1 MTRHLGT
8 WTLSVVAAIGLLVQS
23 GSATILFSD
32 SFNRTTGSG
41 DGNGNPAGAGNGISD
56 WGDNDNALG
65 GSNVQTYSFGQGRA
79 GGANQTTNGSVGQ
92 LIGGAAQVE
101 LDFAALSGGAGGFV
115 VEFDFQRVALGMGG
129 FLTMAIGVDDT
140 DQIENQGG
148 FNGNTFIFTNPANGA
163 DAAVLVKQNGD
174 LELWNGGAAPAQT
187 LGGFFADPDG
197 PHSAVLTVAAPS
209 GFGAGAAGAIGISI
223 DGSPAATQPI
233 TFDGVS
239 SGYLSFYSNL
249 AGNTAAPKFGAIDNL
264 VVRAIPE
271 PTSAGIAGLFGLVTL
286 ATRSTRSRR

>member
-1 MTRHLGT
+1 MIRHLGI
-8 WTLSVVAAIGLLVQS
+8 WTLSLIAASGLLVDS
-23 GSATILFSD
+23 VSATVLLSD

-41 DGNGNPAGAGNGISD
+41 DGNGNPAGSGNGLSD
-56 WGDNDNALG
+56 WGSNDNALG
-65 GSNVQTYSFGQGRA
+65 GSNVQAYTFGQGRA
-79 GGANQTTNGSVGQ
+79 GGANQTTNGSVAQ
-92 LIGGAAQVE
+92 LIAGAAQVE
-101 LDFAALSGGAGGFV
+101 LDFAALSGGAGGFI
-115 VEFDFQRVALGMGG
+115 VEFDFQRVALGMNG

-148 FNGNTFIFTNPANGA
+148 FNGNTFIFTNSANGA

-174 LELWNGGAAPAQT
+174 LELWDGGDAPAQT
-187 LGGFFADPDG
+187 LGGFFTGADD
-197 PHSAVLTVAAPS
+197 PHSAVVTVAAPN
-209 GFGAGAAGAIGISI
+209 GFGAGALGAIGVSI

-249 AGNTAAPKFGAIDNL
+249 AGNAGAPKFGAIDNL

-271 PTSAGIAGLFGLVTL
+271 PTAAGLAGLLGVLALVT
-286 ATRSTRSRR
+286 RSSRKR